1 MMIDTSFRLILL
13 LFVFSFKFSF
23 AQLTTFTE
31 TAIERPFEYP
41 SNTLLVNP
49 PNSSTDFVITIDTN
63 NVFNQILP
71 SHFGL
76 NFPHFIGDNVLEEES
91 FLTHISNLSS
101 MYYRI
106 PGGSGS
112 DRYFW
117 DGNIPNIIREDAQI
131 SADDLLDA
139 TDYRIGPNEYMNVI
153 EDLNSNA
160 IVVVNAGYARY
171 GIAENNVQVAAGYA
185 ADFVR
190 HLNITLGKNIKYWEV
205 GNELYGSWEA
215 GHEVNGNAI
224 TGSEYG
230 DIFNVFVD
238 SMKAADPSIKIGAVC
253 YPIDEAYNY
262 WTRGVLQKVE
272 NTADFL
278 IIHDYFK
285 RKPNPN
291 NVSYQEMLYSVAEVQ
306 QDVNNMRNMVSNYTS
321 KGENYFPIAM
331 TEFNS
336 KTGEREIAMA
346 NALFITNVLAEQI
359 KHGIQMSLLWN
370 LENGLGQDGGDHGVL
385 ARNSPEVDEHTPRPT
400 YYAYYLMQKYF
411 GDKMIFCY
419 SPDTAVISYS
429 TMFANDGL
437 GIVLINT
444 SNELKTV
451 ELSSNY
457 YKSDYFWHELYADD
471 EIDKKVYIN
480 GQTSNNSQGGPLN
493 YSNIASYYRPYE
505 NDSKFEL
512 KPYSITFIANIGNN
526 SATNTTNRSNSIELY
541 PNPTSTNINIEGDF
555 CEYVISSLDGKKIF
569 SGHESYI
576 NTTLFKPGVYFIT
589 FKYLNKFNNQKIIIK

>member
-1 MMIDTSFRLILL
+1 MIDTSCRLILL
-13 LFVFSFKFSF
+13 VLVFSFKFSF

-31 TAIERPFEYP
+31 NVVERSFVYP
-41 SNTLLVNP
+41 NNTFLVNP
-49 PNSSTDFVITIDTN
+49 PNGVTDFVITIDTN

-76 NFPHFIGDNVLEEES
+76 NFPHFIGDNVLEEEN
-91 FLTHISNLSS
+91 FLEHTSNLSS

-117 DGNIPNIIREDAQI
+117 DGNIPSTIRDDAQI
-131 SADDLLDA
+131 SVNDLLDA
-139 TDYRIGPNEYMNVI
+139 TDFRIGPDEYMNII

-171 GIAENNVQVAAGYA
+171 GIGENNVQVAAGYA

-205 GNELYGSWEA
+205 GNELYGPWEA
-215 GHEVNGNAI
+215 GHEVDGNII

-230 DIFNVFVD
+230 DIFNIFVD
-238 SMKAADPSIKIGAVC
+238 SMKAVDPNIKIGAVC
-253 YPIDEAYNY
+253 YPIDESYNF
-262 WTRGVLQKVE
+262 WTRGVLEKVE

-278 IIHDYFK
+278 VIHDYFK

-291 NVSYQEMLYSVAEVQ
+291 NVTYDEMLNAVIEVQ
-306 QDVNNMRNMVSNYTS
+306 QDVSNVQEMVLNYTS
-321 KGENYFPIAM
+321 KDENHFPIAM

-370 LENGLGQDGGDHGVL
+370 LENGLGQDGGDHGIL
-385 ARNSPEVDEHTPRPT
+385 ARNSPVVDEHTPRPT
-400 YYAYYLMQKYF
+400 YYAYYFMQKYF

-419 SPDTAVISYS
+419 SPDTTVISYS
-429 TMFANDGL
+429 TMYANDGL
-437 GIVLINT
+437 GIMLINT
-444 SNELKTV
+444 SNESKIV
-451 ELSSNY
+451 ELNSNY
-457 YKSDYFWHELYADD
+457 YKSDYYWHELYADD
-471 EIDKKVYIN
+471 EMDKKVYIN
-480 GQTSNNSQGGPLN
+480 GQTNDNSQGGPLN

-505 NDSKFEL
+505 NDSRFEL
-512 KPYSITFIANIGNN
+512 KPYSITFISNIGNN
-526 SATNTTNRSNSIELY
+526 STNNTASSSNSIELY
-541 PNPTSTNINIEGDF
+541 PNPTSTNINIKG
-555 CEYVISSLDGKKIF
+555 
-569 SGHESYI
+569 
-576 NTTLFKPGVYFIT
+576 N
-589 FKYLNKFNNQKIIIK
+589 

>member
-1 MMIDTSFRLILL
+1 MIDISFRLILL
-13 LFVFSFKFSF
+13 VLVFSFKFSF

-31 TAIERPFEYP
+31 NAVERFFVHPT
-41 SNTLLVNP
+41 NTVLANS
-49 PNSSTDFVITIDTN
+49 PNDSTDLVITIDTN

-76 NFPHFIGDNVLEEES
+76 NFPHFIGDNVLEDDN
-91 FLTHISNLSS
+91 FLTHTSNLSS
-101 MYYRI
+101 LYFRI

-117 DGNIPNIIREDAQI
+117 DGNIPSAIRDDAQI

-139 TDYRIGPNEYMNVI
+139 TDYRIGPDEYMNVI

-171 GIAENNVQVAAGYA
+171 GMAENNVQVAAGYA

-190 HLNITLGKNIKYWEV
+190 YLNITLDKNIKYWEV

-215 GHEVNGNAI
+215 GHDVDGNVI

-230 DIFNVFVD
+230 DIFNIFVD
-238 SMKAADPSIKIGAVC
+238 SMKAVDPSIKIGAVC
-253 YPIDEAYNY
+253 YPIDESYNY

-278 IIHDYFK
+278 VIHDYFK

-291 NVSYQEMLYSVAEVQ
+291 NVSYQEMLHSVVEVQ
-306 QDVNNMRNMVSNYTS
+306 QDVSNMRNMISDYTS
-321 KGENYFPIAM
+321 KDENYFPIAM

-370 LENGLGQDGGDHGVL
+370 LENGLGQDGGDHGIL

-400 YYAYYLMQKYF
+400 YYAYYLMQQYF

-419 SPDTAVISYS
+419 SPDTTVISYS

-437 GIVLINT
+437 GVVLINT
-444 SNELKTV
+444 SNESKTV

-471 EIDKKVYIN
+471 EMDKKVYIN
-480 GQTSNNSQGGPLN
+480 GQTSDNSQGGPLN
-493 YSNIASYYRPYE
+493 YLDIASYHRPYE
-505 NDSKFEL
+505 NDSRFEL
-512 KPYSITFIANIGNN
+512 KPYSITFIANIDNN
-526 SATNTTNRSNSIELY
+526 STANTIYWSNNLEIY
-541 PNPTSTNINIEGDF
+541 PNPATTNINIKGIF
-555 CEYVISSLDGKKIF
+555 CEYVISSIDGKKIF
-569 SGHESYI
+569 YGHEPHI
-576 NTTLFKPGVYFIT
+576 NTSFFKPGVYFIK
-589 FKYLNKFNNQKIIIK
+589 FKHINKFSNHKIIIQ

>member
-1 MMIDTSFRLILL
+1 MFFTCLRLTLL
-13 LFVFSFKFSF
+13 LLVFSFKFSF

-31 TAIERPFEYP
+31 NALERSFEYP
-41 SNTLLVNP
+41 NNTLLINP
-49 PNSSTDFVITIDTN
+49 PNSSADFIITIDTN
-63 NVFNQILP
+63 NIFNQILP

-76 NFPHFIGDNVLEEES
+76 NFPHFIGDNVLEEEN
-91 FLTHISNLSS
+91 FLTNTSNLSS

-112 DRYFW
+112 ARYFW
-117 DGNIPNIIREDAQI
+117 DGNIPSNIRDDAQI
-131 SADDLLDA
+131 SVNDLLDA
-139 TDYRIGPNEYMNVI
+139 TDYRIGPEEYMNI
-153 EDLNSNA
+153 IDDLNSNA

-171 GIAENNVQVAAGYA
+171 GIEENNVQIAAGYA

-190 HLNITLGKNIKYWEV
+190 YLNITLDKNIKYWEV
-205 GNELYGSWEA
+205 GNELYGPWEA
-215 GHEVNGNAI
+215 GHEVDGNVI

-238 SMKAADPSIKIGAVC
+238 SMKAVDPNIKIGAVC
-253 YPIDEAYNY
+253 YPIDESYNF

-278 IIHDYFK
+278 VIHDYFK

-291 NVSYQEMLYSVAEVQ
+291 NVTYDEMLNAVIEVQ
-306 QDVNNMRNMVSNYTS
+306 QDVSNVQEMVLNYTS
-321 KGENYFPIAM
+321 KDENHFPIAM

-370 LENGLGQDGGDHGVL
+370 LENGLGQDGGDHGIL
-385 ARNSPEVDEHTPRPT
+385 ARNSPEVEEHTPRPT

-419 SPDTAVISYS
+419 SPDTTVISYS

-437 GIVLINT
+437 GFMLINT
-444 SNELKTV
+444 SSQSKVV

-457 YKSDYFWHELYADD
+457 YKSDYYWHELYADN
-471 EIDKKVYIN
+471 ETDKKVYLN
-480 GQTSNNSQGGPLN
+480 GQTSDNSEGGPLD
-493 YSNIASYYRPYE
+493 YLDIASYYRPYE
-505 NDSKFEL
+505 NDSRFEL
-512 KPYSITFIANIGNN
+512 KPYSVTFIANMGNN
-526 SATNTTNRSNSIELY
+526 SATNTDNWTNSIQLY
-541 PNPTSTNINIEGDF
+541 PNPTSTNIYIKGNF
-555 CEYVISSLDGKKIF
+555 CEYIISSFDGKKIF
-569 SGHESYI
+569 YGHESHI
-576 NTTLFKPGVYFIT
+576 NTTLFKPGIYFIK
-589 FKYLNKFNNQKIIIK
+589 FKYLNKFYNQKIIIR

>member
-1 MMIDTSFRLILL
+1 MFFRCLRLIFLL
-13 LFVFSFKFSF
+13 LFFSFKFSF

-31 TAIERPFEYP
+31 NALERSFEYP
-41 SNTLLVNP
+41 NNTLLINP
-49 PNSSTDFVITIDTN
+49 PNSSADFIITIDTN
-63 NVFNQILP
+63 NIFNQILP

-76 NFPHFIGDNVLEEES
+76 NFPHFIGDNVLEEEN
-91 FLTHISNLSS
+91 FLTNTSNLSS

-117 DGNIPNIIREDAQI
+117 DGNIPSNIRDDAQI
-131 SADDLLDA
+131 SVNDLLDA
-139 TDYRIGPNEYMNVI
+139 TDYRIGPEEYMNI
-153 EDLNSNA
+153 IDDLNSNA

-171 GIAENNVQVAAGYA
+171 GIEENNVQVAAGYA

-190 HLNITLGKNIKYWEV
+190 YLNITLDKNIKYWEV
-205 GNELYGSWEA
+205 GNELYGPWEA
-215 GHEVNGNAI
+215 GHEVDGNVI

-238 SMKAADPSIKIGAVC
+238 SMKAVDPNIKIGAVC
-253 YPIDEAYNY
+253 YPIDESYNF

-278 IIHDYFK
+278 VIHDYFK

-291 NVSYQEMLYSVAEVQ
+291 NVTYDEMLNAVIEVQ
-306 QDVNNMRNMVSNYTS
+306 QDVSNVQEMVLNYTS
-321 KGENYFPIAM
+321 KDENHFPIAM

-370 LENGLGQDGGDHGVL
+370 LENGLGQDGGDHGIL
-385 ARNSPEVDEHTPRPT
+385 ARNSPEVEEHTPRPT

-419 SPDTAVISYS
+419 SPDTTVISYS

-437 GIVLINT
+437 GFMLINT
-444 SNELKTV
+444 SSQSKVV

-457 YKSDYFWHELYADD
+457 YKSDYYWHELYADN
-471 EIDKKVYIN
+471 ETDKKVYLN
-480 GQTSNNSQGGPLN
+480 GQTS
-493 YSNIASYYRPYE
+493 
-505 NDSKFEL
+505 D
-512 KPYSITFIANIGNN
+512 
-526 SATNTTNRSNSIELY
+526 
-541 PNPTSTNINIEGDF
+541 NPE
-555 CEYVISSLDGKKIF
+555 
-569 SGHESYI
+569 
-576 NTTLFKPGVYFIT
+576 
-589 FKYLNKFNNQKIIIK
+589 